1 MQTQR
6 KTFRLGRRLAKQGP
20 RPLSSNQG
28 RVEKSVTGSTMMKNT
43 TILSQDQLQLCKKL
57 RLSTWNI
64 RSMLQLGKVQLL
76 GEEMMRLGV
85 DICGLSEVRWDGQGH
100 FTTLDGHTNVY
111 SGRLTQGMSGVAL
124 WIHRKLAGA
133 LVGYE
138 PNSDRVLV
146 VRLKAKPR
154 NLTLMQVYG
163 PTTAATDEEMGRFYQ
178 DLSQAVKQVLL
189 VMGNFNTKV
198 GRREPSA
205 MSSAVGL
212 YGLGETN
219 EAGGQ
224 LEDFCLEHQLATIR
238 YDTRCY
244 FNVRSKADISQLNL
258 PHGTDN

>member
-1 MQTQR
+1 MC
-6 KTFRLGRRLAKQGP
+6 LVG
-20 RPLSSNQG
+20 
-28 RVEKSVTGSTMMKNT
+28 
-43 TILSQDQLQLCKKL
+43 
-57 RLSTWNI
+57 TWNI
-64 RSMLQLGKVQLL
+64 RSMLQFGNVQLL

-163 PTTAATDEEMGRFYQ
+163 PTTAATDEEMERFYQ
-178 DLSQAVKQVLL
+178 DFSSSQTSPQGGHAAC
-189 VMGNFNTKV
+189 N
-198 GRREPSA
+198 GR
-205 MSSAVGL
+205 L
-212 YGLGETN
+212 
-219 EAGGQ
+219 
-224 LEDFCLEHQLATIR
+224 
-238 YDTRCY
+238 
-244 FNVRSKADISQLNL
+244 
-258 PHGTDN
+258 